1 MSIVLFVEGKSDKDT
16 IPKLIRKFLDPPPR
30 IIARTIHRGEM
41 FKSEKVKPYL
51 EALLKQHQDVEK
63 VIVCV
68 DSECTDPAEI
78 QREVSKVER
87 ALSRMG
93 LPVVPRYVVI
103 VHALEGWLAVDP
115 EALRQVLGRGAEV
128 RIEQNLE
135 EICKPAELLEDIFA
149 RHGKD
154 FQKTRHG
161 PRIADHVDHREIAKR
176 SSSFRRFCQ
185 LVKDA

>member
-1 MSIVLFVEGKSDKDT
+1 MSIGLFVEGKSDKDT
-16 IPKLIRKFLDPPPR
+16 IPKLIRKFLDTPPK
-30 IIARTIHRGEM
+30 IITRTIHRGEM

-87 ALSRMG
+87 ALSRMS
-93 LPVVPRYVVI
+93 LPVVPRYVVV
-103 VHALEGWLAVDP
+103 VHALEGWLAADP
-115 EALRQVLGRGAEV
+115 EALRLVLGRGAEV
-128 RIEQNLE
+128 HIEQNLE

-154 FQKTRHG
+154 FQKTKYDPLLAEHAN
-161 PRIADHVDHREIAKR
+161 PEEIAKR

-185 LVKDA
+185 LVKDP

>member
-16 IPKLIRKFLDPPPR
+16 IPKLIRKFLDPSPK
-30 IIARTIHRGEM
+30 IIPRTIHRGEM
-41 FKSEKVKPYL
+41 FKSEKVRPYL

-78 QREVSKVER
+78 WEEVSKVER
-87 ALSRMG
+87 ELNEMG
-93 LPVVPRYVVI
+93 LPVRYAVI
-103 VHALEGWLAVDP
+103 VHALEGWLAADSK
-115 EALRQVLGRGAEV
+115 ALEQVLGRGAEV

-161 PRIADHVDHREIAKR
+161 PRIAEHVDPREIAKR